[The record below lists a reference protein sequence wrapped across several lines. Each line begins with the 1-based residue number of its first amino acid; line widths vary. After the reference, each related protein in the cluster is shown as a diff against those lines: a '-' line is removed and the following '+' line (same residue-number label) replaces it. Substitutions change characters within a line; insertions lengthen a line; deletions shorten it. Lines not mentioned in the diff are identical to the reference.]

1 MEQPIPSSAPAAAP
15 VENDIGI
22 DIDKLIADAQAPTPA
37 AASDDFSDLERQ
49 IQALLSGE
57 SVEADSIQPVDRKIA
72 EQALEQASVD
82 PLMQEIDAA
91 LSDDAD
97 SLLKDANGDIDSA
110 LRSVFDERVLS
121 GQEEEVNRAL
131 IEAFGTSRA
140 MVPSFASAAITNPLS
155 NFDGAARELPS
166 EVRREERDLQAA
178 NVVASAPGVHAKAD
192 ANSDAA
198 FGASPEK
205 APDVS
210 AAVATPTKAE
220 TLITN
225 QTSASAKSVDANIAG
240 THAQPVDVS
249 TMAPSVSATVVSGGD
264 GAARAAVSV
273 DVAAG
278 IGADVAAK
286 DAKPRIRLFFT
297 LMSLP
302 LRALA
307 APMHAIPASA
317 RMMLSIATLTLV
329 VWTPVAWWMANR
341 AAQTPVVAPIRIL
354 AAIQPPTAAAASPT
368 AASAGAHAPAEKTA
382 EKPAA
387 AHAPAAH

>member
-1 MEQPIPSSAPAAAP
+1 MEQPIPSSVPAAAP

-22 DIDKLIADAQAPTPA
+22 DIDKLFADAQAPTPA

-178 NVVASAPGVHAKAD
+178 NVVAPAPGVHAKAD

-249 TMAPSVSATVVSGGD
+249 TMAPSVSALVVSGGD
-264 GAARAAVSV
+264 GAVRAATP
-273 DVAAG
+273 AG
-278 IGADVAAK
+278 
-286 DAKPRIRLFFT
+286 
-297 LMSLP
+297 
-302 LRALA
+302 
-307 APMHAIPASA
+307 
-317 RMMLSIATLTLV
+317 
-329 VWTPVAWWMANR
+329 
-341 AAQTPVVAPIRIL
+341 
-354 AAIQPPTAAAASPT
+354 TAARVSPR
-368 AASAGAHAPAEKTA
+368 KTQSRA
-382 EKPAA
+382 FACSLR
-387 AHAPAAH
+387 

>member
-22 DIDKLIADAQAPTPA
+22 DIDKLIADTQAPTPS

-57 SVEADSIQPVDRKIA
+57 SVEADSIQPDDRKIA

-155 NFDGAARELPS
+155 DFDGAARELPS

-178 NVVASAPGVHAKAD
+178 SAAATAGHPKPDAKPD
-192 ANSDAA
+192 AKLDAA
-198 FGASPEK
+198 FDASSAK
-205 APDVS
+205 VPDVS

-249 TMAPSVSATVVSGGD
+249 TMAAGVSATVVSGGD
-264 GAARAAVSV
+264 GGARAAVPAG
-273 DVAAG
+273 VA
-278 IGADVAAK
+278 ADVAAK
-286 DAKPRIRLFFT
+286 VAKPRIRLFFT
-297 LMSLP
+297 LISLP

-317 RMMLSIATLTLV
+317 RMMLSIATITLV
-329 VWTPVAWWMANR
+329 VWTPAAWWMANR

-354 AAIQPPTAAAASPT
+354 AAIQPPAPAADPHAT
-368 AASAGAHAPAEKTA
+368 ASAGAHAPAEKPA

>member
-1 MEQPIPSSAPAAAP
+1 
-15 VENDIGI
+15 
-22 DIDKLIADAQAPTPA
+22 
-37 AASDDFSDLERQ
+37 
-49 IQALLSGE
+49 
-57 SVEADSIQPVDRKIA
+57 
-72 EQALEQASVD
+72 
-82 PLMQEIDAA
+82 
-91 LSDDAD
+91 
-97 SLLKDANGDIDSA
+97 
-110 LRSVFDERVLS
+110 
-121 GQEEEVNRAL
+121 
-131 IEAFGTSRA
+131 
-140 MVPSFASAAITNPLS
+140 
-155 NFDGAARELPS
+155 
-166 EVRREERDLQAA
+166 
-178 NVVASAPGVHAKAD
+178 
-192 ANSDAA
+192 
-198 FGASPEK
+198 
-205 APDVS
+205 
-210 AAVATPTKAE
+210 VATPTKAE

-249 TMAPSVSATVVSGGD
+249 TMAPSVSATVVSGSD
-264 GAARAAVSV
+264 GAVRAAVSSG
-273 DVAAG
+273 VA
-278 IGADVAAK
+278 ADVAAK

>member
-1 MEQPIPSSAPAAAP
+1 MEQPIPSSVPAAAP

-22 DIDKLIADAQAPTPA
+22 DIDKLFADAQAPTPA

-178 NVVASAPGVHAKAD
+178 NVVAPAPGVHAKAD

-249 TMAPSVSATVVSGGD
+249 TMAPSVSAPVVSGGD
-264 GAARAAVSV
+264 GAARARVAADVAP
-273 DVAAG
+273 DVAAN
-278 IGADVAAK
+278 

-297 LMSLP
+297 LISLP

-329 VWTPVAWWMANR
+329 VWTPAAWWMANR

-354 AAIQPPTAAAASPT
+354 AAIQPPTAAQPA
-368 AASAGAHAPAEKTA
+368 AASAGAHAPAEKPA

>member
-22 DIDKLIADAQAPTPA
+22 DIDKLIADTQAPTPA

-178 NVVASAPGVHAKAD
+178 NVVAPAGHPKPDAKPDAKLDAAFD
-192 ANSDAA
+192 ANSA
-198 FGASPEK
+198 K
-205 APDVS
+205 VLDVS

-225 QTSASAKSVDANIAG
+225 QTSASAKSVEGNIAG
-240 THAQPVDVS
+240 TNAQPVDVS
-249 TMAPSVSATVVSGGD
+249 TMAPSVSATVVAGGD
-264 GAARAAVSV
+264 GAARAR
-273 DVAAG
+273 VA
-278 IGADVAAK
+278 ADVAAN

-297 LMSLP
+297 LISLP

-329 VWTPVAWWMANR
+329 VWTPAAWWMANR

-354 AAIQPPTAAAASPT
+354 AAIQPPTAAQPA
-368 AASAGAHAPAEKTA
+368 AASAGAHAPAEQTA
-382 EKPAA
+382 EKPPA

>member
-1 MEQPIPSSAPAAAP
+1 MEQPIPSSVPAAAP

-22 DIDKLIADAQAPTPA
+22 DIDKLIADTQAPTPA

-178 NVVASAPGVHAKAD
+178 NVVAPAGHPKPDAKPDAKLDAAFD
-192 ANSDAA
+192 ANSA
-198 FGASPEK
+198 K
-205 APDVS
+205 VLDVS

-225 QTSASAKSVDANIAG
+225 QTSASAKSVEGNIAG
-240 THAQPVDVS
+240 TNAQPVDVS
-249 TMAPSVSATVVSGGD
+249 TMAPSVSATVVAGGD
-264 GAARAAVSV
+264 GAARAR
-273 DVAAG
+273 VA
-278 IGADVAAK
+278 ADVAAN

-297 LMSLP
+297 LISLP

-329 VWTPVAWWMANR
+329 VWTPAAWWMANR

-354 AAIQPPTAAAASPT
+354 AAIQPPTAAQPA

-382 EKPAA
+382 EKPPA

>member
-1 MEQPIPSSAPAAAP
+1 MEQPIPSSVPAAAP

-22 DIDKLIADAQAPTPA
+22 DIDKLIADTQAPTPA
-37 AASDDFSDLERQ
+37 DASDDFSDLERQ

-178 NVVASAPGVHAKAD
+178 NVVAPAGHPKPDAKPDAKLDAAFD
-192 ANSDAA
+192 ANSA
-198 FGASPEK
+198 K
-205 APDVS
+205 VLDVS

-225 QTSASAKSVDANIAG
+225 QTSASAKSVEGNIAG
-240 THAQPVDVS
+240 TNAQPVDVS
-249 TMAPSVSATVVSGGD
+249 TMAPSVSATVVAGGD
-264 GAARAAVSV
+264 GAARAR
-273 DVAAG
+273 VA
-278 IGADVAAK
+278 ADVAAN

-297 LMSLP
+297 LILLP

-329 VWTPVAWWMANR
+329 VWTPAAWWMANR

-354 AAIQPPTAAAASPT
+354 AAIQPPTAAQPP
-368 AASAGAHAPAEKTA
+368 AASAGAHAPAEQTA
-382 EKPAA
+382 EKPPA

>member
-22 DIDKLIADAQAPTPA
+22 DIDKLIADTQAPTPS

-57 SVEADSIQPVDRKIA
+57 SVEADSIQLVDRKIA

-178 NVVASAPGVHAKAD
+178 NVVAPAGHPKPDAKPD
-192 ANSDAA
+192 AKLDAA
-198 FGASPEK
+198 FDASSAK
-205 APDVS
+205 VPDVS

-225 QTSASAKSVDANIAG
+225 QTSASAKSVEGNIAG
-240 THAQPVDVS
+240 TNAQPVDVS
-249 TMAPSVSATVVSGGD
+249 TMAAGVSATVVSGGD
-264 GAARAAVSV
+264 GAVRAAVPAG
-273 DVAAG
+273 VA
-278 IGADVAAK
+278 ADVATK

-297 LMSLP
+297 LISLP

-317 RMMLSIATLTLV
+317 RMMLSIATITLV
-329 VWTPVAWWMANR
+329 VWTPAAWWMANR

-354 AAIQPPTAAAASPT
+354 AAIQPLAPAADPHAT
-368 AASAGAHAPAEKTA
+368 ASAGAHAPAEKPA

>member
-1 MEQPIPSSAPAAAP
+1 MEQPIPSSVPAAAP

-166 EVRREERDLQAA
+166 EVLREERDLQAA
-178 NVVASAPGVHAKAD
+178 NVVASAGHPKPDAKPD
-192 ANSDAA
+192 AKLDAA
-198 FGASPEK
+198 FDASSAK
-205 APDVS
+205 VPDVS

-249 TMAPSVSATVVSGGD
+249 TMAAGVSATVVSGSD
-264 GAARAAVSV
+264 GAARAAVSSG
-273 DVAAG
+273 VA
-278 IGADVAAK
+278 ADVAAK

-297 LMSLP
+297 LISLP

-317 RMMLSIATLTLV
+317 RMMLSIATITLV
-329 VWTPVAWWMANR
+329 VWTPAAWWMANR

-354 AAIQPPTAAAASPT
+354 AAIQPPA
-368 AASAGAHAPAEKTA
+368 AASAGAHAPAEKPA

>member
-1 MEQPIPSSAPAAAP
+1 MEQPIPSSVPAAAP

-22 DIDKLIADAQAPTPA
+22 DIDKLIADTQAPTPA
-37 AASDDFSDLERQ
+37 DASDDFSDLERQ

-82 PLMQEIDAA
+82 SLMQEIDAA

-178 NVVASAPGVHAKAD
+178 NVVAPAPGVHAKAD

-249 TMAPSVSATVVSGGD
+249 TMAPSVSALVVSGGD
-264 GAARAAVSV
+264 GAVRAAVP
-273 DVAAG
+273 AG
-278 IGADVAAK
+278 VAAK

-297 LMSLP
+297 LISLP

-329 VWTPVAWWMANR
+329 VWTPAAWWMANR

-354 AAIQPPTAAAASPT
+354 AAIQPPTAAQPA

-382 EKPAA
+382 EKPPA

>member
-1 MEQPIPSSAPAAAP
+1 MEQPIPSSVPAAAP

-22 DIDKLIADAQAPTPA
+22 DIDKLIADTQAPTPA

-178 NVVASAPGVHAKAD
+178 NVVAPAPGVHAKAD

-249 TMAPSVSATVVSGGD
+249 TMAPSVSALVVSGGD
-264 GAARAAVSV
+264 GAVRAAVP
-273 DVAAG
+273 AG
-278 IGADVAAK
+278 VAAK

-297 LMSLP
+297 LISLP

-354 AAIQPPTAAAASPT
+354 AAIQPPTAAQPA

-382 EKPAA
+382 EKPPA

>member
-22 DIDKLIADAQAPTPA
+22 DIDKLIADTQAPTPS

-155 NFDGAARELPS
+155 DFDGAARELPS

-178 NVVASAPGVHAKAD
+178 SAAATAGHPKPDAKPD
-192 ANSDAA
+192 AKLDAA
-198 FGASPEK
+198 FDASSAK
-205 APDVS
+205 VPDVS

-249 TMAPSVSATVVSGGD
+249 TMAAGVSATVVSGGD
-264 GAARAAVSV
+264 GGARAAVPAG
-273 DVAAG
+273 VA
-278 IGADVAAK
+278 ADVAAK
-286 DAKPRIRLFFT
+286 VAKPRIRLFFT
-297 LMSLP
+297 LISLP

-317 RMMLSIATLTLV
+317 RMMLSIATITLV
-329 VWTPVAWWMANR
+329 VWTPAAWWMANR

-354 AAIQPPTAAAASPT
+354 AAIQPPAPAADPHAT
-368 AASAGAHAPAEKTA
+368 ASAGAHAPAEKPA

>member
-1 MEQPIPSSAPAAAP
+1 MEQPIPSSVPAAAP

-22 DIDKLIADAQAPTPA
+22 DIDKLIADTQAPTPA

-178 NVVASAPGVHAKAD
+178 NVVAPAPGVHAKAD

-240 THAQPVDVS
+240 NHAQPVDVS
-249 TMAPSVSATVVSGGD
+249 TMAPSVSAPVVSGGD
-264 GAARAAVSV
+264 GAVRAAVP
-273 DVAAG
+273 
-278 IGADVAAK
+278 ADVAAN

-297 LMSLP
+297 LILLP

-354 AAIQPPTAAAASPT
+354 AAIQPPAAAQPA
-368 AASAGAHAPAEKTA
+368 AASAGAHAPAEKPA

>member
-1 MEQPIPSSAPAAAP
+1 MEQPIPSSVPAAAP

-22 DIDKLIADAQAPTPA
+22 DIDKLIADTQAPTPA

-178 NVVASAPGVHAKAD
+178 NVVAPAPGVHAKAD

-249 TMAPSVSATVVSGGD
+249 TMAPSVSAPVVSGGD
-264 GAARAAVSV
+264 GAVRAAVP
-273 DVAAG
+273 
-278 IGADVAAK
+278 ADVAAN

-297 LMSLP
+297 LISLP

-354 AAIQPPTAAAASPT
+354 AAIQPPAAAQPA
-368 AASAGAHAPAEKTA
+368 AASAGAHAPAEKPA

>member
-1 MEQPIPSSAPAAAP
+1 MEQPIPSSVPAAAP

-82 PLMQEIDAA
+82 PLMQEIDTA

-131 IEAFGTSRA
+131 IAAFGTSRA

-178 NVVASAPGVHAKAD
+178 NVVAPAGHPKPDAKPDAKLDAAFD
-192 ANSDAA
+192 ANSA
-198 FGASPEK
+198 K
-205 APDVS
+205 VLDVS
-210 AAVATPTKAE
+210 TAVATPTKAE

-249 TMAPSVSATVVSGGD
+249 TMAPSVSAPVVSGGD
-264 GAARAAVSV
+264 GAARAAV
-273 DVAAG
+273 A
-278 IGADVAAK
+278 ADVAADVATK
-286 DAKPRIRLFFT
+286 DAKPRIRVFFT
-297 LMSLP
+297 LISLP

-317 RMMLSIATLTLV
+317 RMMLSIATITLV
-329 VWTPVAWWMANR
+329 VWTPAAWWMANR

-354 AAIQPPTAAAASPT
+354 AAIQPPA

-382 EKPAA
+382 EKPPA

>member
-1 MEQPIPSSAPAAAP
+1 MEQPIPSSVPAAAP

-22 DIDKLIADAQAPTPA
+22 DIDKLIADTQAPTPA

-131 IEAFGTSRA
+131 IAAFGTSRA

-178 NVVASAPGVHAKAD
+178 NVVAPAGHPKPDAKPDAKLDAAFD
-192 ANSDAA
+192 ANSA
-198 FGASPEK
+198 K
-205 APDVS
+205 VLDVS
-210 AAVATPTKAE
+210 TAVATPTKAE

-249 TMAPSVSATVVSGGD
+249 TMAPSVSAPVVSGGD
-264 GAARAAVSV
+264 GAARAAV
-273 DVAAG
+273 A
-278 IGADVAAK
+278 ADVAADVATK
-286 DAKPRIRLFFT
+286 DAKPRIRVFFT
-297 LMSLP
+297 LISLP

-317 RMMLSIATLTLV
+317 RMMLSIATITLV
-329 VWTPVAWWMANR
+329 VWTPAAWWMANR

-354 AAIQPPTAAAASPT
+354 AAVQPPA

-382 EKPAA
+382 EKPPA

>member
-155 NFDGAARELPS
+155 DFDGAARELPS

-178 NVVASAPGVHAKAD
+178 NVVATAGHPKPDAKPD
-192 ANSDAA
+192 AKLDAA
-198 FGASPEK
+198 FDASSAK
-205 APDVS
+205 VPDVS

-225 QTSASAKSVDANIAG
+225 QTSASANSVDTNSAG

-249 TMAPSVSATVVSGGD
+249 TMAAGVSATVVSGGD
-264 GAARAAVSV
+264 GGARAAVPAG
-273 DVAAG
+273 VA
-278 IGADVAAK
+278 ADVAAK
-286 DAKPRIRLFFT
+286 VAKPRIRLFFT
-297 LMSLP
+297 LISLP

-317 RMMLSIATLTLV
+317 RMMLSIATITLV
-329 VWTPVAWWMANR
+329 VWTPAAWWMANR

-354 AAIQPPTAAAASPT
+354 AAIQPPAPAADPHAT
-368 AASAGAHAPAEKTA
+368 ASAGAHAPAEKPA

>member
-22 DIDKLIADAQAPTPA
+22 DIDKLIADTQAPTPA

-178 NVVASAPGVHAKAD
+178 NVVAPAGHPKPDAKPDAKLDAAFD
-192 ANSDAA
+192 ANSA
-198 FGASPEK
+198 K
-205 APDVS
+205 ILDVS

-225 QTSASAKSVDANIAG
+225 QTSASAKSVEGNIAG
-240 THAQPVDVS
+240 TNAQPVDVS
-249 TMAPSVSATVVSGGD
+249 TMAPSVSATVVAGGD
-264 GAARAAVSV
+264 GAARAR
-273 DVAAG
+273 VA
-278 IGADVAAK
+278 ADVAAN

-297 LMSLP
+297 LMSVP

-354 AAIQPPTAAAASPT
+354 AAVQPPA

-382 EKPAA
+382 EKPPA